1 MANVHVIIGEDDY
14 LVSEMAKKTIGDG
27 VGLETIDSLNS
38 TAADR
43 QLEDLRRADESLATP
58 PFLDP
63 RKVTWWRNVHFLPGA
78 GKKSAAEDVRKAL
91 DGFAKRLA
99 AADLPENQ
107 HFILSG
113 PCLLA
118 TSTFAKTLAGSAEI
132 VVFKEAKPSQQA
144 RQAAARAMD
153 FAGGL
158 GLKFAPGVADMFV
171 ARAGC
176 DSRTLL
182 SELEKL
188 REYIGPG
195 RDMVGAADVA
205 DITSLS
211 AGSEPAGW
219 NLTDPVGDRDAR
231 AAMAALERFKTG
243 DGFAVYV
250 PAMLERFFRQL
261 AELKDAQERGFFDQA
276 TEGMNPYVANKLRR
290 FAGKWTLRELRVA
303 RHRFFRLRER
313 AVSGSGESAAV
324 LVDAEILRAIGRAR
338 R

>member
-14 LVSEMAKKTIGDG
+14 LVAEMAKKTIGDG
-27 VGLETIDSLNS
+27 IGLETIDSVNS

-63 RKVTWWRNVHFLPGA
+63 RKVTWWKNVHFLPVA
-78 GKKSAAEDVRKAL
+78 GKKSAAEEVRKAL

-113 PCLLA
+113 PGLLS

-132 VVFKEAKPSQQA
+132 VVFKEAKSSQQA

-153 FAGGL
+153 FADRL

-188 REYIGPG
+188 RDYLGPG
-195 RDMVGAADVA
+195 RDTVSAADVA
-205 DITSLS
+205 DITSS

-219 NLTDPVGDRDAR
+219 DLTDPVGDRDAR
-231 AAMAALERFKTG
+231 SAMAALEKFKTG
-243 DGFAVYV
+243 DGFAIYV
-250 PAMLERFFRQL
+250 SAMLERFFRQL
-261 AELKDAQERGFFDQA
+261 AELKDAQERGFFGRA
-276 TEGMNPYVANKLRR
+276 TEGMNPFVANKLRR
-290 FAGKWTLRELRVA
+290 FVGKWTLRELRVA

-313 AVSGSGESAAV
+313 AVSGSGEAAAV